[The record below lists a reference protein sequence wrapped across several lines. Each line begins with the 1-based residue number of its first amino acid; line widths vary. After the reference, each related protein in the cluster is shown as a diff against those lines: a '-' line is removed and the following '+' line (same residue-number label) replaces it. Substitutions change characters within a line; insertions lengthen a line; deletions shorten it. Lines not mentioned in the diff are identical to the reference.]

1 MYQPKLSFKRVGD
14 EDIECAVREHVFHGN
29 ALGLTHAICAILRLK
44 VGRNPIEILKDYM
57 GCKAVDRFQTDPE
70 VRVAI
75 CNIIAGGVGITLTAA
90 VNALRSQVQTTPSNA
105 CTKNRLVLVEAVGK
119 GREQH
124 QLAVGRNHIPYTL
137 FHSPVLGLA
146 ESHADLGELS
156 KEVLVVGLRSVRCGK
171 PLGERPLRLYGRCI
185 FHRERNPAAD
195 FRQQIEDVILLSTK
209 RHLFHKEV

>member
-1 MYQPKLSFKRVGD
+1 
-14 EDIECAVREHVFHGN
+14 
-29 ALGLTHAICAILRLK
+29 
-44 VGRNPIEILKDYM
+44 M

-137 FHSPVLGLA
+137 FHSPVLGLV

-156 KEVLVVGLRSVRCGK
+156 KEVLVVGLRSVRCSK
-171 PLGERPLRLYGRCI
+171 PLGERPLRFYGRCI
-185 FHRERNPAAD
+185 FDGERNPAAD
-195 FRQQIEDVILLSTK
+195 FRRQIEDVILLSTK
-209 RHLFHKEV
+209 RHLFHRRFNEVRCPACDPAVIVFIGIAVSLSKGEEAPCCRVANAAQEIEQVSWPVNQ